1 MKLQGI
7 NSSTQ
12 TFPGKG
18 NDNLLQYS
26 CPENFMGRGVWQG
39 PWGCKESD
47 TTEYTHTHTQN
58 SVDNCHHN
66 DGRRNNSWWEG
77 GSMFQESNSEWG
89 RKQPLLPTF
98 RSTELQKVH
107 IHTWESRGEGDL
119 ACQLPVMRGHEH
131 LKCEWCGWGTESL
144 IEFNSNQV
152 KSWSY
157 IKIFSVILFLY
168 KNFFT
173 DLLFW

>member
-1 MKLQGI
+1 MIQEVKLQGI

-26 CPENFMGRGVWQG
+26 CLENFMGRGVWQG

-47 TTEYTHTHTQN
+47 TTEYTHTH
-58 SVDNCHHN
+58 
-66 DGRRNNSWWEG
+66 
-77 GSMFQESNSEWG
+77 MFQESNSEWG